1 MLHHRD
7 DSGKTAMKNFGDYF
21 LVHML
26 PHKAGIALFHPIKF
40 QLNSFPQVVTESSEL
55 EWVLGLKIQ
64 MDGSHLAASLAAQ
77 NMMPWQLIPDPVGLK
92 KPSKEARKAM
102 IRK

>member
-1 MLHHRD
+1 
-7 DSGKTAMKNFGDYF
+7 MKNFGDYF

-55 EWVLGLKIQ
+55 GSGLGVKIK
-64 MDGSHLAASLAAQ
+64 MYGSQRLASQ

-92 KPSKEARKAM
+92 KPPKEARNAM